1 MVKPRTILRCPW
13 LGHYK
18 FYLSW
23 IFSYLILSVSK
34 TSSRGQHFGT
44 QIFFS
49 PKQLSPF
56 ISSLWLSRITFSHTK
71 ATGPFN
77 DWPFEELSVSRYCST
92 HWYGFPKNY
101 SGLQKWLTLKKW
113 ISLFLE
119 LELNR
124 TGHMSF
130 LIGQDR
136 TPKFVGQV
144 LPDRTKSRLN
154 PDLYF

>member
-1 MVKPRTILRCPW
+1 MKRKCKKTCFGSLSCCPWQLSGKYFLEALILASISLVKPRTILRCPW
-13 LGHYK
+13 LGQNK

-56 ISSLWLSRITFSHTK
+56 ISSLWLSRIIFSHTK

-101 SGLQKWLTLKKW
+101 SGLQKWLT
-113 ISLFLE
+113 F
-119 LELNR
+119 
-124 TGHMSF
+124 
-130 LIGQDR
+130 
-136 TPKFVGQV
+136 
-144 LPDRTKSRLN
+144 
-154 PDLYF
+154 

>member
-13 LGHYK
+13 LGQDK

-101 SGLQKWLTLKKW
+101 SGLQKWLTLKKMNFIILGIRAQPDW
-113 ISLFLE
+113 AWVSWYDGTGHPNLLDRSC
-119 LELNR
+119 R
-124 TGHMSF
+124 TG
-130 LIGQDR
+130 
-136 TPKFVGQV
+136 
-144 LPDRTKSRLN
+144 LN